1 MSDTT
6 PIKFGTDGWRAIIAE
21 DFTFENVRACARGTA
36 LYLQER
42 GLASRGLVVGY
53 DTRFSSEHFA
63 AAVAEVVA
71 ASGVPVYLCE
81 RAAPTPVVSYSIVAQ
96 KAGGAAIITASHN
109 PGIWNGYKYK
119 PEYAGSASPEVV
131 ARLEQLIAAARAGG
145 PIPRMPLSEAEASGR
160 VRRIDPEGP
169 YMEHVARLVDLE
181 RIRKAGL
188 RVEVDPMYGA
198 GAGYLRKLLAHD
210 ASGLAGGATRVH
222 ELHGER
228 NPIFPGMRQ
237 PEPIAD
243 NLHDLCK
250 AVVRRKADVGLA
262 TDGDADRVGMVDENG
277 VFLTSLQVFA
287 LLALYMLEVRGERGA
302 IVKSVTT
309 TSMLYKLA
317 QLYNVPIFET
327 PVGFKYI
334 GPIMEREKALIGGE
348 ESGGFG
354 FRGHIPE
361 RDGVLASLFLLDLM
375 VRTGKSPAKLIE
387 YLYGKVGPHHYKR
400 IDLPFDATRRDSV
413 VRRVSDSRPSALD
426 GVKVATTDTTDGFR
440 FVLEDGA
447 WLLIRFSGTEP
458 LLRIYGE
465 GPSPERVERLLDA
478 GRKMTGV

>member
-6 PIKFGTDGWRAIIAE
+6 PIKFGTDGWRAVIAE

-36 LYLQER
+36 MYLKER

-63 AAVAEVVA
+63 AAVAEVLA
-71 ASGVPVYLCE
+71 ASDVPVYLCE
-81 RAAPTPVVSYSIVAQ
+81 RAAPTPVVSYSIVTRQ
-96 KAGGAAIITASHN
+96 AGGAAIITASHN

-131 ARLEQLIAAARAGG
+131 ARLEQLIAAARAEG

-198 GAGYLRKLLAHD
+198 GAGYVRKLLAR
-210 ASGLAGGATRVH
+210 GATRVH

-243 NLHDLCK
+243 NLAELCK

-317 QLYNVPIFET
+317 QLYKVPIFET

-375 VRTGKSPAKLIE
+375 VRTGKSPARLIE
-387 YLYGKVGPHHYKR
+387 HLYDKVGPHHYKR
-400 IDLPFDATRRDSV
+400 IDLPFDPKQRAAV
-413 VRRVSDSRPSALD
+413 VKRVSDSKPSALD
-426 GVKVATTDTTDGFR
+426 GVRIASTDTTDGFR

-465 GPSPERVERLLDA
+465 ASSPERVERLVA
-478 GRKMTGV
+478 QGRTLTGV